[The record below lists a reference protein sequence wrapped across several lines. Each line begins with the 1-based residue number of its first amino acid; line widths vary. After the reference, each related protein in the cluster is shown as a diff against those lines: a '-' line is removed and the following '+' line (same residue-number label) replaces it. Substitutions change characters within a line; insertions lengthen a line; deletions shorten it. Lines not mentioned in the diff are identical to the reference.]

1 MRQAGTQSIGIGANG
16 IWGNRG
22 AIGEEGNDGRRRGV
36 NSPSGGLLNSA
47 DDGGLSNPRNRYRK
61 ALETSHR
68 GPEGPA
74 HVRRRFR
81 LSPFA
86 ARFLNKAHR
95 QSKSG
100 QRQGGLAE
108 RGKGKGEGEGGGG
121 ERECERPRW
130 VWEERARDSPFA
142 CKSAVFYRQ

>member
-22 AIGEEGNDGRRRGV
+22 AIGEEGNDGRRRRV

-74 HVRRRFR
+74 HVRRR
-81 LSPFA
+81 LACDKA
-86 ARFLNKAHR
+86 AWR
-95 QSKSG
+95 SG
-100 QRQGGLAE
+100 GRG
-108 RGKGKGEGEGGGG
+108 RGKGKAEAGESESVRGGCGKS
-121 ERECERPRW
+121 EQEI
-130 VWEERARDSPFA
+130 VLLHVRAQCFI
-142 CKSAVFYRQ
+142 VNNNRQ